1 MDDLGI
7 EDLAIG
13 GALSLFFG
21 DTLVSLQRLEEL
33 SLIFSKYFISLI
45 DALRIENYE
54 QAMFAVIALII
65 IIALFIKAI
74 IGLFISI
81 VSGFISYGLFYI
93 ASHLVPSAAPV
104 VLLLSELISPMAVYR
119 IFQE

>member
-1 MDDLGI
+1 MEDPGI

-13 GALSLFFG
+13 WSLSLFLG
-21 DTLVSLQRLEEL
+21 DTLVSMQRLEEL
-33 SLIFSKYFISLI
+33 SLIFSKYLISLI

-65 IIALFIKAI
+65 IIALLIKAM

-81 VSGFISYGLFYI
+81 VSGFISHVLFNI
-93 ASHLVPSAAPV
+93 TSHLVPSAAPV
-104 VLLLSELISPMAVYR
+104 VLLLSELISPMAAYR
-119 IFQE
+119 ILQK